1 MPTLELSDMELA
13 SAAMG
18 MRGMVR
24 QAQEDAARQ
33 ENPGMR
39 KLFEDS
45 ARSHQVLVN
54 KFEGA
59 RATNPSKPR
68 GHRDRL

>member
-1 MPTLELSDMELA
+1 MATLELDDMELA

-24 QAQEDAARQ
+24 QAQADASRQ

-45 ARSHQVLVN
+45 ARSHQALLE
-54 KFEGA
+54 KLEAA
-59 RATNPSKPR
+59 RKVGQPKPR
-68 GHRDRL
+68 GYRGSR